1 MGSRVSRETSTSG
14 AILLISGTSPAPQ
27 AVLSVESFRVSDSS
41 LILRTRNPTIIVHQA
56 SNPPT
61 KRLRRGPPPAQRRN
75 LC

>member
-41 LILRTRNPTIIVHQA
+41 IVQRTPDPTII
-56 SNPPT
+56 S
-61 KRLRRGPPPAQRRN
+61 L
-75 LC
+75 